1 MSAPATSCSRA
12 LLVALLLAAAVW
24 FAGCEQEGG
33 STGFESTDIT
43 GADFGRQ
50 FELVDHTGKLRR
62 LEDFRGKVVVMFF
75 GFTHCPDVCP
85 MTLVEFNAAL
95 EQLGETAKNVQVL
108 FVTVDPERDTPEV
121 LGDYVTAFNADF
133 LGLTG
138 TAEQIADVAGEFR
151 IVYRKAEGS
160 RPDNYSV
167 DHSAGTYIFDQQGR
181 LRLYARYGQGSEAIA
196 SDIKRLLNTG

>member
-1 MSAPATSCSRA
+1 MIGAPASSCRSLVPL
-12 LLVALLLAAAVW
+12 LLVVCIW
-24 FAGCEQEGG
+24 IAGCEQNGG
-33 STGFESTDIT
+33 SEAFESTDIT

-50 FELVDHTGKLRR
+50 FELVDHSGKLRR

-95 EQLGETAKNVQVL
+95 QQLGEAAQRVQVL

-121 LGDYVTAFNADF
+121 LGAYVTAFNADF

-138 TAEQIADVAGEFR
+138 TRDQIADVAREFR
-151 IVYRKAEGS
+151 IVYRKVEGS
-160 RPDNYSV
+160 QPGNYSV

-181 LRLYARYGQGSEAIA
+181 IRLYAPYGQGSQAIA
-196 SDIKRLLNTG
+196 SDIERLLSAAS

>member
-1 MSAPATSCSRA
+1 MA
-12 LLVALLLAAAVW
+12 
-24 FAGCEQEGG
+24 
-33 STGFESTDIT
+33 FESSDIT

-50 FELVDHTGKLRR
+50 FELVDHTGKLRS
-62 LEDFRGKVVVMFF
+62 LEDFGGKVVVVFF

-95 EQLGETAKNVQVL
+95 EQLGEAAKNVQVL

-121 LGDYVTAFNADF
+121 LGPYVTTFNADF

-138 TAEQIADVAGEFR
+138 TAEQVAEVAREFR
-151 IVYRKAEGS
+151 IVYRKVEGS
-160 RPDNYSV
+160 QPQNYSV

-181 LRLYARYGQGSEAIA
+181 IRLYAPYGLGSEAIA
-196 SDIKRLLNTG
+196 NDIGRLLSAG

>member
-1 MSAPATSCSRA
+1 MTERATNSSRY
-12 LLVALLLAAAVW
+12 LLAALVLAVGMW
-24 FAGCEQEGG
+24 FAGCQRNSE
-33 STGFESTDIT
+33 SMAFESTDIT
-43 GADFGRQ
+43 GAEFGRQ

-62 LEDFRGKVVVMFF
+62 LDDFRGKVVVMFF

-95 EQLGETAKNVQVL
+95 AQLGEAAQKVQVL

-121 LGDYVTAFNADF
+121 LGAYVTAFNADF

-138 TAEQIADVAGEFR
+138 SAEQIAEVAREFR
-151 IVYRKAEGS
+151 IVYRKAEGAQ
-160 RPDNYSV
+160 PGKYSV

-181 LRLYARYGQGSEAIA
+181 IRLYASYGQGSDAIA
-196 SDIKRLLNTG
+196 SDIGRLLDAG

>member
-1 MSAPATSCSRA
+1 MTGAPAISCR
-12 LLVALLLAAAVW
+12 LLVALLLAVCLS
-24 FAGCEQEGG
+24 FAGCEQKGASEA
-33 STGFESTDIT
+33 FESADIT

-50 FELVDHTGKLRR
+50 FTLIDHSGKLRR

-85 MTLVEFNAAL
+85 TTLVEFNAAL
-95 EQLGETAKNVQVL
+95 EELGEAAQRVQIL

-121 LGDYVTAFNADF
+121 LGSYVTAFNADF

-138 TAEQIADVAGEFR
+138 TADQIAEVAREFR
-151 IVYRKAEGS
+151 IVYRKVEGS
-160 RPDNYSV
+160 RPGSYSV

-181 LRLYARYGQGSEAIA
+181 IRLYAPYGQGSEAIA
-196 SDIKRLLNTG
+196 SDIGRLLNAG

>member
-1 MSAPATSCSRA
+1 MMGTRA
-12 LLVALLLAAAVW
+12 IAGRWLVPVLLAGGIW
-24 FAGCEQEGG
+24 LAGCEQNAGNA
-33 STGFESTDIT
+33 TFESTDIT

-50 FELVDHTGKLRR
+50 FELVDQSGKLRR

-95 EQLGETAKNVQVL
+95 EQLGDAAQSVQVL

-121 LGDYVTAFNADF
+121 LGAYVTAFNADF

-138 TAEQIADVAGEFR
+138 SADQIAEVAREFR

-160 RPDNYSV
+160 RPGSYSV
-167 DHSAGTYIFDQQGR
+167 DHSAGTYIFDREGR
-181 LRLYARYGQGSEAIA
+181 IRLYAPYGQGSDAIA
-196 SDIKRLLNTG
+196 SDIGLLLNAS

>member
-1 MSAPATSCSRA
+1 MTERATNPSRHMMA
-12 LLVALLLAAAVW
+12 ALLLAVGMW
-24 FAGCEQEGG
+24 FAGCERNSE
-33 STGFESTDIT
+33 SFAFESTDIT

-50 FELVDHTGKLRR
+50 FELVDHTGELRR
-62 LEDFRGKVVVMFF
+62 LEDFRGKVVVVFF

-95 EQLGETAKNVQVL
+95 ERLGEAAQKVQVL
-108 FVTVDPERDTPEV
+108 FVTVDPARDTTEV

-138 TAEQIADVAGEFR
+138 SAEQIDEVAREFR
-151 IVYRKAEGS
+151 IVYRKVEGAQ
-160 RPDNYSV
+160 PGNYSV

-181 LRLYARYGQGSEAIA
+181 IRLYSPYGQGSDAIA
-196 SDIKRLLNTG
+196 SDIGRLLDAG